1 MQFLGIKVITLY
13 LKEKNKTYLIFK
25 TVYLK
30 VKKKYIKFFDPF
42 FSITILYVCKK
53 NTMKL
58 AFGILFLLFVCN
70 TYSQTLHHQMIS
82 SQGGNAV
89 TNSGI
94 VVKYT
99 IGQQSVTG
107 TKTGNVIVQQGFQ
120 QSNWD
125 KIISKN
131 EFFVNTTTF
140 PNPYVDIINFQFSQS
155 IGENVS
161 LLVYDVLGR
170 QVYSNTLQVFDN
182 KTSVNLQ
189 ELQSAEYFV
198 QLSNNTFTY
207 HTKIIKN

>member
-1 MQFLGIKVITLY
+1 
-13 LKEKNKTYLIFK
+13 
-25 TVYLK
+25 
-30 VKKKYIKFFDPF
+30 
-42 FSITILYVCKK
+42 
-53 NTMKL
+53 
-58 AFGILFLLFVCN
+58 
-70 TYSQTLHHQMIS
+70 MIS
-82 SQGGNAV
+82 AQGGNAV

-131 EFFVNTTTF
+131 EVIINTTTF
-140 PNPYVDIINFQFSQS
+140 PNPYMDIINFQFSHS

-161 LLVYDVLGR
+161 LSVYDVLGR
-170 QVYSNTLQVFDN
+170 QVYSNMLQVFDN

-189 ELQSAEYFV
+189 GLQSAEYFV

>member
-1 MQFLGIKVITLY
+1 VNLV
-13 LKEKNKTYLIFK
+13 
-25 TVYLK
+25 
-30 VKKKYIKFFDPF
+30 
-42 FSITILYVCKK
+42 
-53 NTMKL
+53 
-58 AFGILFLLFVCN
+58 FLLLNLLLITFSAH
-70 TYSQTLHHQMIS
+70 SQRLHHQMLS
-82 SQGGNAV
+82 SQGG
-89 TNSGI
+89 TTSTQTGT

-125 KIISKN
+125 KIIATN
-131 EFFVNTTTF
+131 NVVVNTTTF
-140 PNPYVDIINFQFSQS
+140 PNPYVDVVNFQFSQS
-155 IGENVS
+155 IGDSVS
-161 LLVYDVLGR
+161 LLVFDVLGR
-170 QVYSNTLQVFDN
+170 QVYANSLQIFEN

>member
-1 MQFLGIKVITLY
+1 MV
-13 LKEKNKTYLIFK
+13 
-25 TVYLK
+25 
-30 VKKKYIKFFDPF
+30 
-42 FSITILYVCKK
+42 FSQK
-53 NTMKL
+53 
-58 AFGILFLLFVCN
+58 A
-70 TYSQTLHHQMIS
+70 HRQMIS
-82 SQGGNAV
+82 AQGGSAN
-89 TNSGI
+89 TQSGL

-125 KIISKN
+125 KIIFN
-131 EFFVNTTTF
+131 NVVVVNTITY

-155 IGENVS
+155 IGDNIT

-170 QVYSNTLQVFDN
+170 QVYSNTLQIFDN

-189 ELQSAEYFV
+189 VLQSAEYLV
-198 QLSNNTFTY
+198 QLSNNTFSY

>member
-1 MQFLGIKVITLY
+1 MRIT
-13 LKEKNKTYLIFK
+13 
-25 TVYLK
+25 
-30 VKKKYIKFFDPF
+30 FFT
-42 FSITILYVCKK
+42 S
-53 NTMKL
+53 
-58 AFGILFLLFVCN
+58 LFLFV
-70 TYSQTLHHQMIS
+70 TFSFGQTLHHQMIS
-82 SQGGNAV
+82 AQGGNAR
-89 TNSGI
+89 TQSGI

-125 KIISKN
+125 KIIAN
-131 EFFVNTTTF
+131 NVVLVNTTTF
-140 PNPYVDIINFQFSQS
+140 PNPYVDILNFQFSQS

-170 QVYSNTLQVFDN
+170 QVYSNTLQVFEN

-189 ELQSAEYFV
+189 VLQSAEYFV

>member
-1 MQFLGIKVITLY
+1 MR
-13 LKEKNKTYLIFK
+13 
-25 TVYLK
+25 
-30 VKKKYIKFFDPF
+30 
-42 FSITILYVCKK
+42 ITILL
-53 NTMKL
+53 TISFFSAL
-58 AFGILFLLFVCN
+58 SFG
-70 TYSQTLHHQMIS
+70 QTLHHQMIS

-131 EFFVNTTTF
+131 DVFVTTTTF
-140 PNPYVDIINFQFSQS
+140 PNPYVDIINFQFSQAV
-155 IGENVS
+155 GENVS

-170 QVYSNTLQVFDN
+170 QVYSNMLQVFDN

-189 ELQSAEYFV
+189 VLQSAEYFV